1 MALSTSEII
10 DIIDDKGHFAAVR
23 CIIRVYEAAPKDDP
37 WSAFWSP
44 FAVASVH
51 VARWELGHDK
61 KGQKRFDP
69 KSITDPRFKKL
80 VSGLIPPGGTVEDLV
95 MELGRATAQSM
106 ARLLHEEEIGAEEDE
121 AAAAEDLEQGRR
133 EIEEAARR
141 KEMVEILG

>member
-1 MALSTSEII
+1 MALSTSDIL
-10 DIIDDKGHFAAVR
+10 DIIDDKGLPAAVR
-23 CIIRVYEAAPKDDP
+23 CIVRVYEAAPKNDP

-69 KSITDPRFKKL
+69 KRITDPRFKKL
-80 VSGLIPPGGTVEDLV
+80 VSGLIPPGGSVEDLV

-106 ARLLHEEEIGAEEDE
+106 ARLLHEEEVGAEEDE
-121 AAAAEDLEQGRR
+121 IAQIADAEQGRR
-133 EIEEAARR
+133 ELEEAALR
-141 KEMVEILG
+141 KEMAEILG

>member
-1 MALSTSEII
+1 MALSTADIL
-10 DIIDDKGHFAAVR
+10 DIIDDKGLPAAVR
-23 CIIRVYEAAPKDDP
+23 CIVRVYEAAPKNDP

-69 KSITDPRFKKL
+69 KRITDPRFKKL
-80 VSGLIPPGGTVEDLV
+80 VSGLIPPGGSVEDLV

-106 ARLLHEEEIGAEEDE
+106 ARLLHEEEVGAEEDE
-121 AAAAEDLEQGRR
+121 IAALADAEQGRR
-133 EIEEAARR
+133 ELEEAALR
-141 KEMVEILG
+141 KEMAAILG

>member
-1 MALSTSEII
+1 MALSTSDIL
-10 DIIDDKGHFAAVR
+10 DIIDDKGLPAAVR
-23 CIIRVYEAAPKDDP
+23 CIVRVYEAAPKNDP

-69 KSITDPRFKKL
+69 KRITDPRFKKL
-80 VSGLIPPGGTVEDLV
+80 VSGLIPPGGSVEDLV

-106 ARLLHEEEIGAEEDE
+106 ARLLHEEEVGAEEDE
-121 AAAAEDLEQGRR
+121 IAQIADAEQGRR
-133 EIEEAARR
+133 ELEEAALR
-141 KEMVEILG
+141 KEMAAILG